1 MKENKVRI
9 RLMDV
14 IDIDGVMEV
23 EAESFSTPWTR
34 EAFHQEIKKNQFAY
48 YFIAESGGK
57 IIGYCGLWVIVGDAH
72 ITNIAVHPEARRMGV
87 GEGLMEAAVK
97 MARMLGADTLSL
109 EVRVSN
115 EPAQTL
121 YRKFGFENGGIRKR
135 YYTDNNEDALVMWVK
150 LT

>member
-23 EAESFSTPWTR
+23 EAESFTTPWTR

-57 IIGYCGLWVIVGDAH
+57 VIGYCGLWVIVGDAH